1 MRVGSGESC
10 EQQGTE
16 SGVSQVRDSG
26 LFKCGQDA
34 GKGVGSRA
42 VDTLRPRGGG
52 KGWEMREYNS
62 LVRRL
67 VSPHSIVG
75 V

>member
-16 SGVSQVRDSG
+16 SGVPQVRDSG

-34 GKGVGSRA
+34 GKGVGNRA
-42 VDTLRPRGGG
+42 VDTLRPLRRRWEGTGLTRGGEAAPQEG
-52 KGWEMREYNS
+52 
-62 LVRRL
+62 LA
-67 VSPHSIVG
+67 
-75 V
+75 